1 MSDSAT
7 LEINPNKTVVYRLVA
22 GLLTFL
28 SFVLYRPRVTGK
40 ENIPLV
46 GPVLIA
52 PIHRSNVDF
61 AFTLFISPRKVF
73 FMAKDGIFKFAPL
86 RILLLHLGA
95 FPVKRG
101 SADRESMA
109 LAEEVL
115 RRGHALV
122 LFPEGTR
129 KEGRE
134 VAELRDGA
142 MFVAARTGATVVP
155 VGVGGSE
162 KAMPPGKKLPRPARI
177 RIVIGEPILPPSV
190 EGQGRV
196 SRSAITAKS
205 EELRAELERVYQ
217 QALDEPA

>member
-1 MSDSAT
+1 MSEEHQF
-7 LEINPNKTVVYRLVA
+7 EIDPTKTPVYRVVST
-22 GLLTFL
+22 LLRVL
-28 SFVLYRPRVTGK
+28 SWAYFRPSVVGV
-40 ENIPLV
+40 ENIPLE

-73 FMAKDGIFKFAPL
+73 FMAKDSVFRVPVLGPL
-86 RILLLHLGA
+86 VSHLGA

-129 KEGRE
+129 KEGLS
-134 VAELRDGA
+134 VQTLHDGA
-142 MFVAARTGATVVP
+142 MFVAARTGAVVVP
-155 VGVGGSE
+155 VGIGGSE
-162 KAMPPGKKLPRPARI
+162 KAMPRGAKMPRPARI
-177 RIVIGEPILPPSV
+177 RIVVGKPISPPSA
-190 EGQGRV
+190 EGRV
-196 SRSAITAKS
+196 ARSSVNQKS
-205 EELRAELERVYQ
+205 EELRAELEVVYRSSMG
-217 QALDEPA
+217 LD